1 MPKTNPP
8 SLASRASLHGGL
20 AFEFDFPS
28 ASLEVLAGKMP
39 ALMALATTEGALIF
53 SNGHFEL
60 LDGAG
65 DTVESDTEAGLFPAP
80 LRLSLTKQA
89 NPHDTV
95 FMQALRYLDGSE
107 HIYEIHRFKVP
118 AVEEGRTELI
128 CTLGVCQTSPTNTS
142 PPQFDPLTGLA
153 NRAQLYEQLRRA
165 IDYGRA
171 HRECVTVMMLNI
183 DRFKNINDSLGVGAG
198 DDVLIQI
205 SEILRN
211 VLRDN
216 DTVARLGSDEFILL
230 LDKVDNPHHITKIAD
245 KILKAIGQ
253 PLNICGHE
261 ITCTASLGVS
271 QFPIHGDSIDLLLK
285 HADEAMARAKS
296 EGKNRYKIYT
306 AQMSERTVDA
316 LLMEND
322 LRRALE
328 QDEFILFYQPQVH
341 LRTGKIIGLEALIRW
356 QHKTKG
362 VISPLDF
369 IPLAEETGL
378 IEEVGAWVLTHAC
391 ERFHHWLK
399 HGLSLGK
406 VAVNLSAR
414 QFRQAHFAET
424 VVEALNKSKLPPQ
437 YLELEITE
445 SLTMQD
451 TDEVL
456 QTLGYLNK
464 LGLSIAIDDFGTGY
478 SSLSYLKKFPVNKL
492 KIDRTF
498 IHDVGSE
505 LDDGAIAKSIIDL
518 AHNMSMLVVAEGV
531 ERLGQSRWLYDQGC
545 DQVQGYYFCKPLSEN
560 ELLKLL
566 YSEKIFRDSN
576 GDCFIV

>member
-1 MPKTNPP
+1 MPKITPP
-8 SLASRASLHGGL
+8 SLSSRASPHGGL
-20 AFEFDFPS
+20 AFEFDFPC

-39 ALMALATTEGALIF
+39 ALMALATVDGALIF
-53 SNGHFEL
+53 SNGHFAL

-65 DTVESDTEAGLFPAP
+65 DTVESETEEALFPSP
-80 LRLSLTKQA
+80 LLQSLARQPTPHEATFTQA
-89 NPHDTV
+89 FRHI
-95 FMQALRYLDGSE
+95 DGSE
-107 HIYEIHRFKVP
+107 HIYEMHRFNVP
-118 AVEEGRTELI
+118 PTEGRGELI
-128 CTLGVCQTSPTNTS
+128 CTLGVCQTSPTNS
-142 PPQFDPLTGLA
+142 LPPQFDPLTGLA
-153 NRAQLYEQLRRA
+153 NRAQLYEQLRKA
-165 IDYGRA
+165 IDHGRA

-211 VLRDN
+211 ILRDN

-230 LDKVDNPHHITKIAD
+230 LDKLDNPHHITKLAD

-253 PLNICGHE
+253 PLTICGHE

-328 QDEFILFYQPQVH
+328 QNEFILFYQPQVH

-362 VISPLDF
+362 IISPLDF

-378 IEEVGAWVLTHAC
+378 IEEVGAWVLSHAC
-391 ERFHHWLK
+391 ERFNNWLK
-399 HGLSLGK
+399 QGLNLGK

-414 QFRQAHFAET
+414 QFRQSHFADT

-451 TDEVL
+451 TEDVL
-456 QTLGYLNK
+456 ETLSYLNK

-492 KIDRTF
+492 KIDRAF
-498 IHDVGSE
+498 IHDVGSD

-566 YSEKIFRDSN
+566 YSDKVFRDSN

>member
-1 MPKTNPP
+1 
-8 SLASRASLHGGL
+8 
-20 AFEFDFPS
+20 
-28 ASLEVLAGKMP
+28 
-39 ALMALATTEGALIF
+39 
-53 SNGHFEL
+53 
-60 LDGAG
+60 
-65 DTVESDTEAGLFPAP
+65 
-80 LRLSLTKQA
+80 
-89 NPHDTV
+89 
-95 FMQALRYLDGSE
+95 
-107 HIYEIHRFKVP
+107 
-118 AVEEGRTELI
+118 
-128 CTLGVCQTSPTNTS
+128 
-142 PPQFDPLTGLA
+142 
-153 NRAQLYEQLRRA
+153 
-165 IDYGRA
+165 
-171 HRECVTVMMLNI
+171 
-183 DRFKNINDSLGVGAG
+183 
-198 DDVLIQI
+198 
-205 SEILRN
+205 
-211 VLRDN
+211 
-216 DTVARLGSDEFILL
+216 
-230 LDKVDNPHHITKIAD
+230 
-245 KILKAIGQ
+245 
-253 PLNICGHE
+253 
-261 ITCTASLGVS
+261 
-271 QFPIHGDSIDLLLK
+271 
-285 HADEAMARAKS
+285 
-296 EGKNRYKIYT
+296 
-306 AQMSERTVDA
+306 MSERTVDA

-378 IEEVGAWVLTHAC
+378 IEEVGAWVLAHAC

-399 HGLSLGK
+399 QGLSLGK

-566 YSEKIFRDSN
+566 YSEKVFRDSN